1 MQLNNIGVSTASI
14 DVAVRQGSIDA
25 HGGVVGGYVELH
37 DILAGGKSFFSCS
50 E

>member
-14 DVAVRQGSIDA
+14 DVAVRQGTIDA

-37 DILAGGKSFFSCS
+37 DIAADGEKSF
-50 E
+50 